1 MQKPKQDISDQSEE
15 KDALMELLSEART
28 LVARLESAL
37 GQLDQGQEP
46 DHPVR
51 YWRKQR
57 RMGQAELAR
66 AVGVTPAAI
75 CRIEHSDGFAG
86 RPATRAKIA
95 EVLDIPVDWLDR
107 AVRKL
112 S

>member
-1 MQKPKQDISDQSEE
+1 MPDPKTEAPDQSDEKRALEE
-15 KDALMELLSEART
+15 MLQEARV
-28 LVARLESAL
+28 LVAKLERAL
-37 GQLDQGQEP
+37 GRLDAGEEP

-57 RMGQAELAR
+57 RMGQSELAR

-75 CRIEHSDGFAG
+75 CRIEHSDGIAG

-95 EVLDIPVDWLDR
+95 EVLDIPPEWLDR
-107 AVRKL
+107 PAAKT

>member
-1 MQKPKQDISDQSEE
+1 MSDAKPEADE
-15 KDALMELLSEART
+15 KSSLEDMLREARA
-28 LVARLESAL
+28 LVAKLERAL
-37 GQLDQGQEP
+37 GRLDEGEEP

-57 RMGQAELAR
+57 RMGQSELAR

-95 EVLDIPVDWLDR
+95 EVLDIPIEWLDR
-107 AVRKL
+107 PAGKI